1 MNKEELHQLLHPMK
15 VIGLGG
21 NPALNEKIAAILH
34 QPLIETAVHHF
45 SDGEIQVNIGES
57 VRGCDVFV
65 IQSIQ
70 DPVNENFMELE
81 IVLDALQRA
90 SAHVINVVVPYLA
103 YSRSDT
109 KTRSREPITAKL
121 VANLLQLTG
130 MDRLITVDLHA
141 SQIQGFYNIPV
152 DHLHAIPLLGQYF
165 LDNGIATKE
174 DDDIVVAVTDSTLI
188 ANADSESEIEAYIK
202 HRDTKG
208 TFYPLSDTTNSNA
221 SVGIKKVDPSVDT
234 YSDTNTYYIKNEE
247 GGYSECTDV
256 ASYTTKD
263 ENGNTI
269 FDTNAFTDTE
279 LYTEIPEDDT
289 TTTPEA
295 VIVDVAAIDEKLKT
309 SEGSYYQNMFEMIR
323 ECGGCEV
330 IDESYKNDSDWLT
343 SMVEQGE
350 VGIYVL
356 SESTDETDGYKFEQT
371 STSDSSYLSDTSISS
386 IDSTELKRAEAEYNK
401 DLKAIN
407 RKDTQYDTAL
417 EELETERTAITTELD
432 SLRTVI
438 DDNVERTFGIF
449 S

>member
-174 DDDIVVAVTDSTLI
+174 DDDIVVVSPDHSGAKLARNFRQCFNAPIAIVDQRGARYDTEVHDMIGDVKDKKCIIIDDLIDTGSRISSSTKSVLAAGAKKVYVAATHALLSKNATGVLNELPIEQIVVTDT
-188 ANADSESEIEAYIK
+188 IK
-202 HRDTKG
+202 HKR
-208 TFYPLSDTTNSNA
+208 YPDRM
-221 SVGIKKVDPSVDT
+221 VRISVDQLLARGID
-234 YSDTNTYYIKNEE
+234 YVYNDRSIHQ
-247 GGYSECTDV
+247 
-256 ASYTTKD
+256 
-263 ENGNTI
+263 I
-269 FDTNAFTDTE
+269 FDEQNR
-279 LYTEIPEDDT
+279 
-289 TTTPEA
+289 
-295 VIVDVAAIDEKLKT
+295 LK
-309 SEGSYYQNMFEMIR
+309 
-323 ECGGCEV
+323 
-330 IDESYKNDSDWLT
+330 
-343 SMVEQGE
+343 
-350 VGIYVL
+350 
-356 SESTDETDGYKFEQT
+356 
-371 STSDSSYLSDTSISS
+371 
-386 IDSTELKRAEAEYNK
+386 
-401 DLKAIN
+401 
-407 RKDTQYDTAL
+407 
-417 EELETERTAITTELD
+417 
-432 SLRTVI
+432 
-438 DDNVERTFGIF
+438 
-449 S
+449 

>member
-34 QPLIETAVHHF
+34 QPLIETGVHHF

-90 SAHVINVVVPYLA
+90 SAHIINVVVPYLA

-174 DDDIVVAVTDSTLI
+174 DDDIVVVSPDHSGAKLARNFGQYFNAPIAIVDQRGARYDTEVHDMIGDVKDKKCIIIDDLIDTGSRISSSTKSVLAAGAKKVYVAATHALLSKNATGVLNELPIEQIVVTDT
-188 ANADSESEIEAYIK
+188 IK
-202 HRDTKG
+202 HKR
-208 TFYPLSDTTNSNA
+208 YPDRM
-221 SVGIKKVDPSVDT
+221 VRISVDQLLARGID
-234 YSDTNTYYIKNEE
+234 YVYNDRSIHQ
-247 GGYSECTDV
+247 
-256 ASYTTKD
+256 
-263 ENGNTI
+263 I
-269 FDTNAFTDTE
+269 FDEQNR
-279 LYTEIPEDDT
+279 
-289 TTTPEA
+289 
-295 VIVDVAAIDEKLKT
+295 LK
-309 SEGSYYQNMFEMIR
+309 
-323 ECGGCEV
+323 
-330 IDESYKNDSDWLT
+330 
-343 SMVEQGE
+343 
-350 VGIYVL
+350 
-356 SESTDETDGYKFEQT
+356 
-371 STSDSSYLSDTSISS
+371 
-386 IDSTELKRAEAEYNK
+386 
-401 DLKAIN
+401 
-407 RKDTQYDTAL
+407 
-417 EELETERTAITTELD
+417 
-432 SLRTVI
+432 
-438 DDNVERTFGIF
+438 
-449 S
+449 

>member
-174 DDDIVVAVTDSTLI
+174 DDDIVVVSHDHSGAKLARNFGQYFNAPIAIVDQRGARYDTEVHDMIGDVKDKKCIIIDDLIDTGSRISSSTKSVLAAGAKKVYVAATHALLSKNATGVLNELPIEQIVVTDT
-188 ANADSESEIEAYIK
+188 IK
-202 HRDTKG
+202 HKR
-208 TFYPLSDTTNSNA
+208 YPDRM
-221 SVGIKKVDPSVDT
+221 VRISVDQLLARGID
-234 YSDTNTYYIKNEE
+234 YVYNDRSIHQ
-247 GGYSECTDV
+247 
-256 ASYTTKD
+256 
-263 ENGNTI
+263 I
-269 FDTNAFTDTE
+269 FDEQNR
-279 LYTEIPEDDT
+279 
-289 TTTPEA
+289 
-295 VIVDVAAIDEKLKT
+295 LK
-309 SEGSYYQNMFEMIR
+309 
-323 ECGGCEV
+323 
-330 IDESYKNDSDWLT
+330 
-343 SMVEQGE
+343 
-350 VGIYVL
+350 
-356 SESTDETDGYKFEQT
+356 
-371 STSDSSYLSDTSISS
+371 
-386 IDSTELKRAEAEYNK
+386 
-401 DLKAIN
+401 
-407 RKDTQYDTAL
+407 
-417 EELETERTAITTELD
+417 
-432 SLRTVI
+432 
-438 DDNVERTFGIF
+438 
-449 S
+449 

>member
-21 NPALNEKIAAILH
+21 NPALNEKIASILH

-81 IVLDALQRA
+81 IVLDALHRA
-90 SAHVINVVVPYLA
+90 SAHTINVVVPYLA

-174 DDDIVVAVTDSTLI
+174 DDDIVVVSPDHSGAKLARNFGQYFNAPIAIVDQRGARYDTEVHNIIGDVKDKKCIIVDDLVDTGSRISSSTNSVLAAGAKKVYVAATHALLSKNAIEVLNELPIEQIVVTDT
-188 ANADSESEIEAYIK
+188 IK
-202 HRDTKG
+202 HTR
-208 TFYPLSDTTNSNA
+208 YPDRM
-221 SVGIKKVDPSVDT
+221 VRISVDQLLARGID
-234 YSDTNTYYIKNEE
+234 YVYNDRSIHQ
-247 GGYSECTDV
+247 
-256 ASYTTKD
+256 
-263 ENGNTI
+263 I
-269 FDTNAFTDTE
+269 FDEQNR
-279 LYTEIPEDDT
+279 
-289 TTTPEA
+289 
-295 VIVDVAAIDEKLKT
+295 LK
-309 SEGSYYQNMFEMIR
+309 
-323 ECGGCEV
+323 
-330 IDESYKNDSDWLT
+330 
-343 SMVEQGE
+343 
-350 VGIYVL
+350 
-356 SESTDETDGYKFEQT
+356 
-371 STSDSSYLSDTSISS
+371 
-386 IDSTELKRAEAEYNK
+386 
-401 DLKAIN
+401 
-407 RKDTQYDTAL
+407 
-417 EELETERTAITTELD
+417 
-432 SLRTVI
+432 
-438 DDNVERTFGIF
+438 
-449 S
+449 

>member
-1 MNKEELHQLLHPMK
+1 MK

-174 DDDIVVAVTDSTLI
+174 DDDIVVVSPDHSGAKLARNFGQYFNAPIAIVDQRGARYDTEVHDMIGDVKDKKCIIIDDLIDTGSRISSSTKSVLAAGAKKVYVAATHALLSKNATGVLNELPIEQIVVTDT
-188 ANADSESEIEAYIK
+188 IK
-202 HRDTKG
+202 HKR
-208 TFYPLSDTTNSNA
+208 YPDRM
-221 SVGIKKVDPSVDT
+221 VRISVDQLLAR
-234 YSDTNTYYIKNEE
+234 
-247 GGYSECTDV
+247 GTDYV
-256 ASYTTKD
+256 YNDRSIHQ
-263 ENGNTI
+263 I
-269 FDTNAFTDTE
+269 FDEQNR
-279 LYTEIPEDDT
+279 
-289 TTTPEA
+289 
-295 VIVDVAAIDEKLKT
+295 LK
-309 SEGSYYQNMFEMIR
+309 
-323 ECGGCEV
+323 
-330 IDESYKNDSDWLT
+330 
-343 SMVEQGE
+343 
-350 VGIYVL
+350 
-356 SESTDETDGYKFEQT
+356 
-371 STSDSSYLSDTSISS
+371 
-386 IDSTELKRAEAEYNK
+386 
-401 DLKAIN
+401 
-407 RKDTQYDTAL
+407 
-417 EELETERTAITTELD
+417 
-432 SLRTVI
+432 
-438 DDNVERTFGIF
+438 
-449 S
+449 

>member
-174 DDDIVVAVTDSTLI
+174 DDDIVVVSPDHSGAKLARNFGQYFNAPI
-188 ANADSESEIEAYIK
+188 AI
-202 HRDTKG
+202 
-208 TFYPLSDTTNSNA
+208 
-221 SVGIKKVDPSVDT
+221 VDQRGAR
-234 YSDTNTYYIKNEE
+234 Y
-247 GGYSECTDV
+247 
-256 ASYTTKD
+256 
-263 ENGNTI
+263 
-269 FDTNAFTDTE
+269 DTE
-279 LYTEIPEDDT
+279 VHDMIG
-289 TTTPEA
+289 
-295 VIVDVAAIDEKLKT
+295 DVKDKSVSSL
-309 SEGSYYQNMFEMIR
+309 MI
-323 ECGGCEV
+323 
-330 IDESYKNDSDWLT
+330 
-343 SMVEQGE
+343 
-350 VGIYVL
+350 
-356 SESTDETDGYKFEQT
+356 
-371 STSDSSYLSDTSISS
+371 
-386 IDSTELKRAEAEYNK
+386 
-401 DLKAIN
+401 
-407 RKDTQYDTAL
+407 
-417 EELETERTAITTELD
+417 
-432 SLRTVI
+432 
-438 DDNVERTFGIF
+438 
-449 S
+449 

>member
-174 DDDIVVAVTDSTLI
+174 DDDIVVVSPDHSGAKLARNFGQYFNAPIAIVDQRGARYDTEVHDMIGDVKDKKCIIIDDLIDTGSRISSSIKSVLAAGAKKVYVAATHALLSKNATGVLNELPIEQIVVTDT
-188 ANADSESEIEAYIK
+188 IK
-202 HRDTKG
+202 HKR
-208 TFYPLSDTTNSNA
+208 YPDRM
-221 SVGIKKVDPSVDT
+221 VRISVDQLLARGID
-234 YSDTNTYYIKNEE
+234 YVYNDRSIHQ
-247 GGYSECTDV
+247 
-256 ASYTTKD
+256 
-263 ENGNTI
+263 I
-269 FDTNAFTDTE
+269 FDEQNR
-279 LYTEIPEDDT
+279 
-289 TTTPEA
+289 
-295 VIVDVAAIDEKLKT
+295 LK
-309 SEGSYYQNMFEMIR
+309 
-323 ECGGCEV
+323 
-330 IDESYKNDSDWLT
+330 
-343 SMVEQGE
+343 
-350 VGIYVL
+350 
-356 SESTDETDGYKFEQT
+356 
-371 STSDSSYLSDTSISS
+371 
-386 IDSTELKRAEAEYNK
+386 
-401 DLKAIN
+401 
-407 RKDTQYDTAL
+407 
-417 EELETERTAITTELD
+417 
-432 SLRTVI
+432 
-438 DDNVERTFGIF
+438 
-449 S
+449 

>member
-165 LDNGIATKE
+165 LDDGIATKE
-174 DDDIVVAVTDSTLI
+174 DDDIVVVSPDHSGAKLARNFGQYFNAPIAIVDQRGARYDTEVHDMIGDVKDKKCIIIDDLIDTGSRISSSTKSVLAAGAKKVYVAATHALLSKNATGVLNELPIEQIVVTDT
-188 ANADSESEIEAYIK
+188 IK
-202 HRDTKG
+202 HER
-208 TFYPLSDTTNSNA
+208 YPDRM
-221 SVGIKKVDPSVDT
+221 VRISVDQLLARGID
-234 YSDTNTYYIKNEE
+234 YVYNDRSIHQ
-247 GGYSECTDV
+247 
-256 ASYTTKD
+256 
-263 ENGNTI
+263 I
-269 FDTNAFTDTE
+269 FDEQNR
-279 LYTEIPEDDT
+279 
-289 TTTPEA
+289 
-295 VIVDVAAIDEKLKT
+295 LK
-309 SEGSYYQNMFEMIR
+309 
-323 ECGGCEV
+323 
-330 IDESYKNDSDWLT
+330 
-343 SMVEQGE
+343 
-350 VGIYVL
+350 
-356 SESTDETDGYKFEQT
+356 
-371 STSDSSYLSDTSISS
+371 
-386 IDSTELKRAEAEYNK
+386 
-401 DLKAIN
+401 
-407 RKDTQYDTAL
+407 
-417 EELETERTAITTELD
+417 
-432 SLRTVI
+432 
-438 DDNVERTFGIF
+438 
-449 S
+449 

>member
-70 DPVNENFMELE
+70 DPVNENLMELE
-81 IVLDALQRA
+81 IVLDALHRA

-174 DDDIVVAVTDSTLI
+174 DDDIVVVSPDHSGAKLARNFGQYFNAPIAIVDQRGARYDTEVHDMIGDVKDKKCIIIDDLIDTGSRISSSTKSVLAAGAKKVYVAATHALLSKNATEVLNELPIEQIVVTDT
-188 ANADSESEIEAYIK
+188 IK
-202 HRDTKG
+202 HKR
-208 TFYPLSDTTNSNA
+208 YPDRM
-221 SVGIKKVDPSVDT
+221 VRISVDQLLARGID
-234 YSDTNTYYIKNEE
+234 YVYNDRSIHQ
-247 GGYSECTDV
+247 
-256 ASYTTKD
+256 
-263 ENGNTI
+263 I
-269 FDTNAFTDTE
+269 FDEQNR
-279 LYTEIPEDDT
+279 
-289 TTTPEA
+289 
-295 VIVDVAAIDEKLKT
+295 LK
-309 SEGSYYQNMFEMIR
+309 
-323 ECGGCEV
+323 
-330 IDESYKNDSDWLT
+330 
-343 SMVEQGE
+343 
-350 VGIYVL
+350 
-356 SESTDETDGYKFEQT
+356 
-371 STSDSSYLSDTSISS
+371 
-386 IDSTELKRAEAEYNK
+386 
-401 DLKAIN
+401 
-407 RKDTQYDTAL
+407 
-417 EELETERTAITTELD
+417 
-432 SLRTVI
+432 
-438 DDNVERTFGIF
+438 
-449 S
+449 